1 MTWTGGGGVEARPE
15 HHYFGDV
22 VVMDPWKPRSGLH
35 IEKASTFVSAAT
47 TPAIAVQRGNVQ
59 RPSRHATLPSF
70 TRRCPTS
77 VSTPPS
83 PKGPGGSP
91 TAFMPCQVDSC
102 IISRVALTLR
112 RSSREPPSLQ
122 DIRKRAQLLVI
133 DDHAVPFMKLFERD
147 GYHIQR
153 WTKIENLSDLTER
166 RFDLILLDLHGVAV
180 KDSPAQQGLGVLKHV
195 KETDPT
201 QLVIAYS
208 AQDWSPSA
216 SEFFAKA
223 DAVLDKT
230 AQYIDYKATVDR
242 LLTRRF
248 SEGYFLAVMN
258 QILGDTVALVPRA
271 VPKALRALRRGNS
284 SGLDA
289 YLRSHIHDEVTV
301 DRVLGVIG
309 IGISL
314 LA

>member
-1 MTWTGGGGVEARPE
+1 MR
-15 HHYFGDV
+15 
-22 VVMDPWKPRSGLH
+22 
-35 IEKASTFVSAAT
+35 
-47 TPAIAVQRGNVQ
+47 
-59 RPSRHATLPSF
+59 
-70 TRRCPTS
+70 
-77 VSTPPS
+77 
-83 PKGPGGSP
+83 
-91 TAFMPCQVDSC
+91 
-102 IISRVALTLR
+102 
-112 RSSREPPSLQ
+112 
-122 DIRKRAQLLVI
+122 
-133 DDHAVPFMKLFERD
+133 LFERD

-230 AQYIDYKATVDR
+230 AQYIDYKSTVDR
-242 LLTRRF
+242 LLKRRF

-258 QILGDTVALVPRA
+258 RLLDDNVALVPKA
-271 VPKALRALRRGNS
+271 VPKALHALRSGRRS
-284 SGLDA
+284 SLER
-289 YLRSHIHDEVTV
+289 YLRNRIQDEVTV
-301 DRVLGVIG
+301 DRLLAIVD

-314 LA
+314 LS